1 MQNEKQ
7 KASPYLEVNTA
18 LRLHALVNRGAEGRW
33 MPNIEPVRS
42 VPIHASLRKYL
53 RIKHATSF
61 AASSILRT
69 LRQTDIRVIPL
80 SG

>member
-1 MQNEKQ
+1 MRNK
-7 KASPYLEVNTA
+7 KLHPICTA

-33 MPNIEPVRS
+33 IEPMRS
-42 VPIHASLRKYL
+42 VLIHTSLRKYL